1 MGTSACTQE
10 CLTSGDALSAQ
21 FRDWMHRA
29 SAWVYRVNARDVAI
43 HNAEG
48 KSIADI
54 PLLLAILLAIIKPHL
69 ALLGA
74 IVLLAMHGSIAVQ
87 VVRE

>member
-1 MGTSACTQE
+1 VGTSFCTQE
-10 CLTSGDALSAQ
+10 CLSGDALVAQ
-21 FRDWMHRA
+21 LKDWMHRA
-29 SAWVYRVNARDVAI
+29 GAWVHQANARDIAI
-43 HNAEG
+43 HNAQG

-54 PLLLAILLAIIKPHL
+54 PLLLAILLAVIKPHL

-74 IVLLAMHGSIAVQ
+74 IVLLAMHGSIAIQ